1 MLNKIKSLLGL
12 NPLSQLKKASKTYH
26 KSSNNISKHAPNAA
40 AEIDAAINRLD
51 VARSAALDVKS
62 FVLDLHD
69 VAKTTT
75 KGLTSLTKVK

>member
-12 NPLSQLKKASKTYH
+12 NPLAQLKKASKAYH

-51 VARSAALDVKS
+51 VARNSALDVKS
-62 FVLDLHD
+62 FVLDLHG
-69 VAKTTT
+69 VAKETT
-75 KGLTSLTKVK
+75 KGLTGLTQIK